1 MTRSATNLLQRSII
15 SFGLDISGTFLIHL
29 TQYLVRTILQIKA
42 YDCTRDLYPICL
54 EASEVLIMAPPPGLF
69 QFLRGQLLQTPS
81 LPTTDLTGQTIIVTG
96 ANTGLGL
103 ECAKHLVRLN
113 VSTLILACRSVD
125 KGEAAKQLLLSN
137 SRSQTAKA
145 TVEVWPIDMS
155 SYASVLSFGD
165 RCQNSL
171 HRLDAVVENAG
182 ISQPTYILAE
192 DNESTIT
199 VNVISTFLLALL
211 LLPKICKSAARYSK
225 LGHLT
230 VVGSAVHFWA
240 DTKDLEVRPGEQI
253 LERLNNREIANM
265 KDRYNMSKLL
275 GMLCVRELAA
285 QVMASPNAGGEG
297 LMNDLVVIN
306 NVAPGWCQTE
316 LFRNEKWGAGQNL
329 ALRMVGRSSEHGART
344 LVHGATEAG
353 RESHGEYLSECQV
366 KKASPF
372 VTSKKGKEAQDKV
385 WREVVTILEKIRPG
399 ISKIV

>member
-1 MTRSATNLLQRSII
+1 
-15 SFGLDISGTFLIHL
+15 
-29 TQYLVRTILQIKA
+29 
-42 YDCTRDLYPICL
+42 
-54 EASEVLIMAPPPGLF
+54 MAPPPGLF
-69 QFLRGQLLQTPS
+69 QFLRGQLLQTPP

-113 VSTLILACRSVD
+113 VSTLILACRSID
-125 KGEAAKQLLLSN
+125 KGEAAKQLLLSKPK
-137 SRSQTAKA
+137 SR
-145 TVEVWPIDMS
+145 TVKMTIEVWSLDMS

-171 HRLDAVVENAG
+171 HRLDGVVENAG
-182 ISQPTYILAE
+182 ISQPTYMLAE

-211 LLPKICKSAARYSK
+211 LLPQLCESAARHGK
-225 LGHLT
+225 MGHLT
-230 VVGSAVHFWA
+230 IVGSAVHFWA
-240 DTKDLEVRPGEQI
+240 DAKDLEVRPGEQI
-253 LERLNNREIANM
+253 LDRLNNKEMANM

-285 QVMASPNAGGEG
+285 QAMASSSAIGEA
-297 LMNDLVVIN
+297 MRKNLVVIN
-306 NVAPGWCQTE
+306 TVAPGWCQTG

-329 ALRMVGRSSEHGART
+329 ALRVVGRSSEHGART
-344 LVHGATEAG
+344 LAHGATEAG

-385 WREVVTILEKIRPG
+385 WREVVTKLERIRPG
-399 ISKIV
+399 ITKIV

>member
-1 MTRSATNLLQRSII
+1 M
-15 SFGLDISGTFLIHL
+15 
-29 TQYLVRTILQIKA
+29 
-42 YDCTRDLYPICL
+42 
-54 EASEVLIMAPPPGLF
+54 PPPAGLF
-69 QFLRGQLLQTPS
+69 QFLRGQLLQTPP

-113 VSTLILACRSVD
+113 VSTLILACRSID
-125 KGEAAKQLLLSN
+125 KGRAAKELLFAN
-137 SRSQTAKA
+137 SKPQTAK
-145 TVEVWPIDMS
+145 TSIEVWPVDMS

-182 ISQPTYILAE
+182 ISQPIYMLAE

-199 VNVISTFLLALL
+199 VNVISTCLLALL
-211 LLPKICKSAARYSK
+211 LLPQLCASAAQYGK
-225 LGHLT
+225 MGHLT
-230 VVGSAVHFWA
+230 IVGSAVHFWA
-240 DTKDLEVRPGEQI
+240 DTKDLGVEPGEQI
-253 LERLNNREIANM
+253 LDRLNSRAMANM

-275 GMLCVRELAA
+275 GILCVRELAA
-285 QVMASPNAGGEG
+285 QVMASSSAVGEATRH
-297 LMNDLVVIN
+297 NLVVIN

-329 ALRMVGRSSEHGART
+329 ALRIVGRSSEHGART

-353 RESHGEYLSECQV
+353 KESHGAYLSECQI

-372 VTSKKGKEAQDKV
+372 VTSTKGKEVQDKV
-385 WREVVTILEKIRPG
+385 WREVVTKLERIRPG
-399 ISKIV
+399 ITKIL